1 MFARVRPLSMID
13 LVVSRREALQTLEAR
28 LVRTIG
34 GVISFE
40 TLFLL
45 FVFAGTFK
53 NMPELSWFPIDI
65 TLFFMALSLITGVL
79 LWTTRRCPVLALDER
94 GPVVYIMF
102 LTWTVFSLIWS
113 GLEEFNLEKG
123 TRTATL
129 ISWCFLGGYLIVASA
144 RERVARFV
152 IVLMVLS
159 IAMLAYW
166 AYYRFVL
173 GVDPET
179 DTIKAANYLT
189 YGLYAAYL
197 VAIIMSFAVASHD
210 FVRQSAA
217 ALAIIA
223 VFVLM
228 LFMGGRGPLLWALFT
243 VPLALLFLLL
253 NRNAR
258 WYRTQFLTVFLAFTL
273 VLGLIILV
281 VSEAFPG
288 LVEELQPEMT
298 TVGRFQ
304 ILAEDPDYGRS
315 VGGRLRAQAFALESW
330 SQAPII
336 GWGLGE
342 FKHQYS
348 YDQFTYPH
356 NLFLEVLME
365 EGVIGFGLLTAL
377 MGLGLVR
384 AWKLWPARGPQWPV
398 IAAIL
403 LFIPLLMSRVTH
415 QGFLPD
421 ERALFA
427 FLGLILGLG
436 NRAVER
442 GGRARRGWRRVGYLA
457 ETTRQAKG

>member
-1 MFARVRPLSMID
+1 MIG
-13 LVVSRREALQTLEAR
+13 LVVSRPEAPQTPEAR
-28 LVRTIG
+28 LARTIG
-34 GVISFE
+34 GVTSFE

-53 NMPELSWFPIDI
+53 NMPELSWFPVDI
-65 TLFFMALSLITGVL
+65 TLFFMALSLITGIVL
-79 LWTTRRCPVLALDER
+79 WATREYPMIVLSDAGFVL
-94 GPVVYIMF
+94 YIIF
-102 LTWTVFSLIWS
+102 LIWTVFSLIWS
-113 GLEEFNLEKG
+113 GLEDFNLEKG
-123 TRTATL
+123 TRTATF
-129 ISWCFLGGYLIVASA
+129 ISWCFLGSYLIVA
-144 RERVARFV
+144 RTQERVARFV
-152 IVLMVLS
+152 IVVMIIS
-159 IAMLAYW
+159 IAMLSYW

-173 GVDPET
+173 GVDPVT
-179 DTIKAANYLT
+179 GATKAANYLT

-197 VAIIMSFAVASHD
+197 VAIIMSFAVASHN
-210 FVRQSAA
+210 FGLRSTA

-258 WYRTQFLTVFLAFTL
+258 QYRTRFSSVLLAFAF

-281 VSEAFPG
+281 VSEACTG
-288 LVEELQPEMT
+288 LVEGLEPEMT

-304 ILAEDPDYGRS
+304 ILSEEPDYGKS
-315 VGGRLRAQAFALESW
+315 VDGRLRAQAFALESW
-330 SQAPII
+330 SQAPVI

-348 YDQFTYPH
+348 YGGFTYPH

-365 EGVIGFGLLTAL
+365 EGVVGFGLLTAL

-384 AWKLWPARGPQWPV
+384 AWKLWPARWPQWPV

-436 NRAVER
+436 HRSVER
-442 GGRARRGWRRVGYLA
+442 AGAA
-457 ETTRQAKG
+457 

>member
-1 MFARVRPLSMID
+1 MID
-13 LVVSRREALQTLEAR
+13 LVVSRREAPQTLEAR

-94 GPVVYIMF
+94 GPVIYIMF

-113 GLEEFNLEKG
+113 GLEEFNLVKG

-152 IVLMVLS
+152 IVVMVLS

-217 ALAIIA
+217 VLAIIA
-223 VFVLM
+223 VLVLM

-253 NRNAR
+253 N
-258 WYRTQFLTVFLAFTL
+258 
-273 VLGLIILV
+273 
-281 VSEAFPG
+281 
-288 LVEELQPEMT
+288 
-298 TVGRFQ
+298 
-304 ILAEDPDYGRS
+304 
-315 VGGRLRAQAFALESW
+315 
-330 SQAPII
+330 
-336 GWGLGE
+336 
-342 FKHQYS
+342 
-348 YDQFTYPH
+348 
-356 NLFLEVLME
+356 
-365 EGVIGFGLLTAL
+365 
-377 MGLGLVR
+377 
-384 AWKLWPARGPQWPV
+384 
-398 IAAIL
+398 
-403 LFIPLLMSRVTH
+403 
-415 QGFLPD
+415 
-421 ERALFA
+421 
-427 FLGLILGLG
+427 
-436 NRAVER
+436 
-442 GGRARRGWRRVGYLA
+442 
-457 ETTRQAKG
+457 